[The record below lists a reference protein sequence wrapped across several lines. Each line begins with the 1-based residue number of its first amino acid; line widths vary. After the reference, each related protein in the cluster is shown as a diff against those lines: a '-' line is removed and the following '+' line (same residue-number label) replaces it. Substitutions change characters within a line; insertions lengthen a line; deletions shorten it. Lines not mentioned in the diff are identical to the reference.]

1 MTLATM
7 RLGGM
12 TPAEHHCELPAVFH
26 ISRILEHG
34 NLLTFFCNHND
45 RTGKVLVWA
54 SEDIIVIDDKCIRLN
69 NSPSYRTSWCT
80 FTIRPL
86 TIFENKV

>member
-1 MTLATM
+1 MIQATM

-45 RTGKVLVWA
+45 VTGKKLIWE
-54 SEDIIVIDDKCIRLN
+54 SEDSICIDGKQILLQC
-69 NSPSYRTSWCT
+69 SPSYRANWCT

-86 TIFENKV
+86 TIFE